1 VLISSPRRTPFLS
14 WLFNQRPGDWA
25 AYGLAGGTVAIHAFL
40 PSGFLTIPLYGLTTA
55 GLLTLDKYKAKT
67 PKGIF
72 QIAKVAILTA
82 FVWCSVGLSH
92 PVQALVFNRIS
103 DGLTKAISA
112 FGVTGLDKVPVWI
125 TQFFV
130 ILAFVAIGG
139 LIVGWLKTR
148 QGDDEENNR
157 AVNKAIGIVVKL
169 LLGDVLLS
177 LIGI

>member
-1 VLISSPRRTPFLS
+1 MFISPVRQNKFST
-14 WLFNQRPGDWA
+14 WLTRQRPSDWT
-25 AYGLAGGTVAIHAFL
+25 AYTLAGGTVAIHSLL

-55 GLLTLDKYKAKT
+55 GLLAIDKHKEKT
-67 PKGIF
+67 PKQIR
-72 QIAKVAILTA
+72 QIATVAILTA
-82 FVWCSVGLSH
+82 FCWCSAGLSH

-103 DGLTKAISA
+103 DGLTKAIGA
-112 FGVTGLDKVPVWI
+112 FGVTGLDKVPSWI

-130 ILAFVAIGG
+130 ILAFVAVGG

>member
-1 VLISSPRRTPFLS
+1 MLTSPSRQKTAATWLS
-14 WLFNQRPGDWA
+14 RQRPGDWT
-25 AYGLAGGTVAIHAFL
+25 AYTVAVGTVGLHALL
-40 PSGFLTIPLYGLTTA
+40 PSGLLTIPLYGFTTA
-55 GLLTLDKYKAKT
+55 GLLTLDKHRQTT
-67 PKGIF
+67 PKSIR
-72 QIAKVAILTA
+72 QLATVAILTA
-82 FVWCSVGLSH
+82 FCWCSSALSH
-92 PVQALVFNRIS
+92 PAHALVFNRIS
-103 DGLTKAISA
+103 EGLTTAIAA
-112 FGVTGLDKVPVWI
+112 FGVTGLEKVPTWI

-169 LLGDVLLS
+169 LIGDVLLS

>member
-1 VLISSPRRTPFLS
+1 MLTPSSKRNAFSS
-14 WLFNQRPGDWA
+14 WLFNQRPSDWG
-25 AYGLAGGTVAIHAFL
+25 AYTLATGSIAIHALL

-55 GLLTLDKYKAKT
+55 GLLTIDKHKAKT
-67 PKGIF
+67 PKQIR
-72 QIAKVAILTA
+72 QIATVAILTA
-82 FVWCSVGLSH
+82 FLWCSAGLSH
-92 PVQALVFNRIS
+92 PVHALVFNRIS
-103 DGLTKAISA
+103 EGLTKSIGA
-112 FGVTGLDKVPVWI
+112 FGVTGLDKVPIWI

>member
-1 VLISSPRRTPFLS
+1 MLISPLRQNKFTS
-14 WLFNQRPGDWA
+14 WLSSQRPSNWA
-25 AYGLAGGTVAIHAFL
+25 AYTLAGGTVAIHALL

-55 GLLTLDKYKAKT
+55 GLLTIDKYKEKT
-67 PKGIF
+67 PKQIR
-72 QIAKVAILTA
+72 QIATVAVLTA
-82 FVWCSVGLSH
+82 FCWCSVGLSH
-92 PVQALVFNRIS
+92 PAHALVFNRIS
-103 DGLTKAISA
+103 EGLTKAIAA

-125 TQFFV
+125 TEFFV

>member
-1 VLISSPRRTPFLS
+1 MAS
-14 WLFNQRPGDWA
+14 WLSRQRPANWT
-25 AYGLAGGTVAIHAFL
+25 AYTLAGATVGVHALL

-55 GLLTLDKYKAKT
+55 GLMTLDQYSAKT
-67 PKGIF
+67 PK
-72 QIAKVAILTA
+72 QIRQLAMVAILTA
-82 FVWCSVGLSH
+82 FIWCSIALAH
-92 PVQALVFNRIS
+92 PVHALVFNRIS
-103 DGLTKAISA
+103 AGLTTAISA
-112 FGVTGLDKVPVWI
+112 FGVAGLEKVPVWV

-169 LLGDVLLS
+169 LIGDVLLS
-177 LIGI
+177 LIGV

>member
-1 VLISSPRRTPFLS
+1 MLISAHRRKNVLS
-14 WLFNQRPGDWA
+14 WFSSQRPNDWTA
-25 AYGLAGGTVAIHAFL
+25 LTVAGGTVAIHSLL
-40 PSGFLTIPLYGLTTA
+40 PSGLLTIPLYGLTTA
-55 GLLTLDKYKAKT
+55 GLLAIDKYKGKT
-67 PKGIF
+67 PKQIR
-72 QIAKVAILTA
+72 QIATVAVLSA
-82 FVWCSVGLSH
+82 FYWCSVGLSH
-92 PVQALVFNRIS
+92 PAQALVFNRIL
-103 DGLTKAISA
+103 DGLTKSISA
-112 FGVTGLDKVPVWI
+112 FGVPGLDKVPTWV

-130 ILAFVAIGG
+130 ILAFVAVGG